1 MYDKILIG
9 EKEVPMLA
17 MASVDIYYK
26 QIFNEDPLKIQM
38 TPTDGPAA
46 ELLEL
51 YSKMGFVMAKFAELK
66 SRKEMLKLNFES
78 YIEWLEQFERADYLA
93 VLGDIRM
100 IYEGERRPSSQEKKE
115 AAE

>member
-1 MYDKILIG
+1 MFDKILIG
-9 EKEVPMLA
+9 EKEIPMLA
-17 MASVDIYYK
+17 MASVDVYYK
-26 QIFNEDPLKIQM
+26 QIFNEDPLKIQVNA
-38 TPTDGPAA
+38 DGAPS

-66 SRKEMLKLNFES
+66 TRKEMLKLNFDS

-100 IYEGERRPSSQEKKE
+100 VYEGERRPSSQEKKE
-115 AAE
+115 ADA